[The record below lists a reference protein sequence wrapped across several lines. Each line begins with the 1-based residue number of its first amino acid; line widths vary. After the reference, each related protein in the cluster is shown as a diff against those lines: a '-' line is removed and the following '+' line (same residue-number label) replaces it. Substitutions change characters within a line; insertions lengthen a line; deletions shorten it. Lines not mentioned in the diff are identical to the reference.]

1 MNHIIIMGRLTRDPQ
16 VREGEMT
23 IAKYTLAVDRRKKD
37 EADFIPVTVFGKGA
51 DFAAKYLHKGTKVVV
66 SGRVQTGS
74 YTNKDGKKVSSWEVV
89 AEDQEFAESKPDT
102 VREEKKPEGNFMDIP
117 EGAEFEGL
125 PFV

>member
-1 MNHIIIMGRLTRDPQ
+1 MNHIIVMGRLTRDPQ

-89 AEDQEFAESKPDT
+89 AEDQEFAESKSDT
-102 VREEKKPEGNFMDIP
+102 VREEKKPEDNFMDIP

>member
-1 MNHIIIMGRLTRDPQ
+1 MNHIIVMGRLTRDPQ

-89 AEDQEFAESKPDT
+89 AEDQEFAESKSDT